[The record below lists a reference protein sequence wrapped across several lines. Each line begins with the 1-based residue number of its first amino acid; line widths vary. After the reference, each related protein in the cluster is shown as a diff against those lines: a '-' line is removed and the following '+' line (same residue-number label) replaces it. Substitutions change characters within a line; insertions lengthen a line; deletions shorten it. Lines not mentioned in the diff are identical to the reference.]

1 MFDFDIS
8 EMEEIMAN
16 GFVDVVCDHCGY
28 GARVEPDCSDECP
41 ECGEGTL
48 ESPLVTHG
56 LI

>member
-16 GFVDVVCDHCGY
+16 GFADVQCDHCGY
-28 GARVEPDCSDECP
+28 EARVEPDCSDECP

-48 ESPLVTHG
+48 ESPLVTHC